1 MLISQRYKFIFIKT
15 MKTAG
20 TSIEVALSKYLGA
33 DDVIT
38 PIFEEDEPLRA
49 APGYRGPQNYLVPLR
64 RWKRNDWMTFLR
76 TRQRPRFHNHM
87 SAARIRQYVAPAVW
101 NTYFKFCVERNPW
114 DKVISW
120 YYWEHKE
127 APRPSLE
134 SFIMAGRAR
143 DLAVMGGSS
152 RYTINGVVAVDRI
165 YKYENLQEAMRD
177 LAARVG
183 LPEIPQLPHA
193 KSRFREDRRPY
204 RDLYGHA
211 EREVVRDIFG
221 GEIAA
226 LDYTF

>member
-1 MLISQRYKFIFIKT
+1 MDRLC
-15 MKTAG
+15 
-20 TSIEVALSKYLGA
+20 
-33 DDVIT
+33 
-38 PIFEEDEPLRA
+38 
-49 APGYRGPQNYLVPLR
+49 
-64 RWKRNDWMTFLR
+64 
-76 TRQRPRFHNHM
+76 
-87 SAARIRQYVAPAVW
+87 
-101 NTYFKFCVERNPW
+101 KFCVERNPW

-120 YYWEHKE
+120 YLWEHKE

-143 DLAVMGGSS
+143 DLAVMGGS
-152 RYTINGVVAVDRI
+152 RVYTINGVVAVDRI
-165 YKYENLQEAMRD
+165 YKYENLQGAMQD
-177 LAARVG
+177 LAARVR

-204 RDLYGHA
+204 RDVYGEA

>member
-1 MLISQRYKFIFIKT
+1 M
-15 MKTAG
+15 
-20 TSIEVALSKYLGA
+20 
-33 DDVIT
+33 
-38 PIFEEDEPLRA
+38 
-49 APGYRGPQNYLVPLR
+49 
-64 RWKRNDWMTFLR
+64 
-76 TRQRPRFHNHM
+76 
-87 SAARIRQYVAPAVW
+87 APAVW

-120 YYWEHKE
+120 VLLG
-127 APRPSLE
+127 AQ
-134 SFIMAGRAR
+134 GRAQAFAGILHHGGPGQGPGR
-143 DLAVMGGSS
+143 DGRQQPVHHQRRRGGRSHLQ
-152 RYTINGVVAVDRI
+152 VPRI
-165 YKYENLQEAMRD
+165 CRRRCGY

-193 KSRFREDRRPY
+193 KSGFREDRRPY

>member
-76 TRQRPRFHNHM
+76 TRQRPQFHNH
-87 SAARIRQYVAPAVW
+87 
-101 NTYFKFCVERNPW
+101 
-114 DKVISW
+114 
-120 YYWEHKE
+120 
-127 APRPSLE
+127 
-134 SFIMAGRAR
+134 MAGRAR

-193 KSRFREDRRPY
+193 KSGFRKDRRPY

>member
-1 MLISQRYKFIFIKT
+1 
-15 MKTAG
+15 
-20 TSIEVALSKYLGA
+20 
-33 DDVIT
+33 
-38 PIFEEDEPLRA
+38 
-49 APGYRGPQNYLVPLR
+49 
-64 RWKRNDWMTFLR
+64 
-76 TRQRPRFHNHM
+76 
-87 SAARIRQYVAPAVW
+87 
-101 NTYFKFCVERNPW
+101 
-114 DKVISW
+114 
-120 YYWEHKE
+120 
-127 APRPSLE
+127 
-134 SFIMAGRAR
+134 MAGRAR

-211 EREVVRDIFG
+211 EREGVRDIFG